1 MLKKFVAFLGVLGSL
16 FSFTGCENK
25 PDDSSISVQEFNKWD
40 VTLVSFDS
48 DSEVKV
54 IKEIMNLK
62 DIELAEAKEISESV
76 PIIIATGK
84 STDDARE
91 IKEKFEKIGAVIG
104 LSPTKKAAKG
114 AVGNAEY
121 YEIRLLSFDDE
132 RKMSVI
138 TEISKQANISLSEA
152 RKLVNIAP
160 TTILTDVPAADVN
173 NIIAALED
181 AGAKTELLPL
191 K

>member
-1 MLKKFVAFLGVLGSL
+1 MKKIIAFLGVLGSL
-16 FSFTGCENK
+16 FSFTGCGNK
-25 PDDSSISVQEFNKWD
+25 TDDSSSAVQEFNRWD
-40 VTLVSFDS
+40 VTLVSFDIS
-48 DSEVKV
+48 SKIKV
-54 IKEIMNLK
+54 IKEIMELK

-76 PIIIATGK
+76 PVVIATGK

-91 IKEKFEKIGAVIG
+91 IKEKFEEIGAVIE

-114 AVGNAEY
+114 NGGNAEY

-138 TEISKQANISLSEA
+138 TAITKQAHISLAEA
-152 RKLVNIAP
+152 RKLVNTVP

-181 AGAKTELLPL
+181 AGAKIEILPL
-191 K
+191 I